1 MLKTGLARVWLRD
14 VNSYTCVKDTSGP
27 MIKPFSNLFL
37 VLALLLCATFAS
49 AASPDSL
56 RMRWVNG
63 QKVRLHKVLPRET
76 WTGVSEK
83 YKVDMQVLLDANPG
97 VKVLKIGQIINIPLL
112 NDDAQAVNS
121 DPVEKKQD
129 SESSSTPTVNTTP
142 QVAAEGN
149 GVTTTYKVQPRDTW
163 SGLAR
168 KFGTDM
174 ASLQAL
180 NPTVAGL
187 KVGQR
192 IRVPATGSSATLE
205 SADSPT
211 AVVSATEKVKPAT
224 AGKSAQVHTVR
235 QGETLYAI
243 SSRYGVSV
251 TRIKELNQL
260 TANGIKVGQRLI
272 VSDNA
277 AAAEAVPPPALKP
290 EPLTPASTPV
300 GQATVVEPAPVDS
313 SGLAKAYSNP
323 GASRSSTIEKDELTG
338 AEIEKFEERGVV
350 AWFGDGETN
359 KGKFYALHRTA
370 PLGTIIKVTNRM
382 NNNSVY
388 VKVVGILQETG
399 DNENIICK
407 ITQAAAQRIGVI
419 DQ

>member
-1 MLKTGLARVWLRD
+1 
-14 VNSYTCVKDTSGP
+14 

-56 RMRWVNG
+56 RTRWVNG

-97 VKVLKIGQIINIPLL
+97 VNVLKIGQIINIPML
-112 NDDAQAVNS
+112 NETAQTVSS
-121 DPVEKKQD
+121 DSGEKK
-129 SESSSTPTVNTTP
+129 EEAEPTTP
-142 QVAAEGN
+142 N
-149 GVTTTYKVQPRDTW
+149 TVTTTRSEVTAESSTTTSYKVQPRDTW

-180 NPTVAGL
+180 NPAVGGL

-192 IRVPATGSSATLE
+192 IRVPALGSVQTTEPTLP
-205 SADSPT
+205 ST
-211 AVVSATEKVKPAT
+211 ASVPPAEKVKPAT
-224 AGKSAQVHTVR
+224 SGNQAQLHTVR

-251 TRIKELNQL
+251 TRIKELNGL
-260 TANGIKVGQRLI
+260 TANGIKVGQRLV
-272 VSDNA
+272 VSENT
-277 AAAEAVPPPALKP
+277 AAAE
-290 EPLTPASTPV
+290 PASTPAIKPNPV
-300 GQATVVEPAPVDS
+300 SATATPVIHTPVVETAAGDS

-323 GASRSSTIEKDELTG
+323 GASRSSTIEKDDLTG

-407 ITQAAAQRIGVI
+407 ITLAAAQRIGVI
-419 DQ
+419 DQRFTADLSYGITRSVVRSDD